1 LFVTFQIFSDRYF
14 SNLTFQAIEIDTK
27 LSGDIGDMNVKAC
40 TMPITIDNLEQHL
53 KRTKL
58 NYPSV
63 NGHKNGSDTKS
74 KKER

>member
-1 LFVTFQIFSDRYF
+1 
-14 SNLTFQAIEIDTK
+14 
-27 LSGDIGDMNVKAC
+27 MNVKAAC

-53 KRTKL
+53 KRTKF

>member
-1 LFVTFQIFSDRYF
+1 
-14 SNLTFQAIEIDTK
+14 
-27 LSGDIGDMNVKAC
+27 MNVKAAC

-53 KRTKL
+53 KRTKFT
-58 NYPSV
+58 YHSV

>member
-1 LFVTFQIFSDRYF
+1 
-14 SNLTFQAIEIDTK
+14 
-27 LSGDIGDMNVKAC
+27 MNVKAAC

-63 NGHKNGSDTKS
+63 NGHHKNGSDTKS

>member
-1 LFVTFQIFSDRYF
+1 
-14 SNLTFQAIEIDTK
+14 
-27 LSGDIGDMNVKAC
+27 MKAC

-58 NYPSV
+58 NYPAV